1 MEYLISVITGTRNV
15 KLYRSESL
23 ECAMIHDLALLCEKQ
38 YILDVAMCMCIRAS
52 LIIFVIV
59 MWFVM

>member
-1 MEYLISVITGTRNV
+1 V